1 MLLNE
6 IEPNQLALL
15 SVLIAIELSTDRNI
29 NEINLLG
36 DLLIAIGS
44 VMVTIA
50 AQQQNQQDDQR
61 EHEQMQEKI
70 KKLEE
75 QVAFL
80 KNAQSNA

>member
-1 MLLNE
+1 LLINE

-50 AQQQNQQDDQR
+50 AQRQNQQEDQR